1 MDICSC
7 NCDGGLT
14 LIFACGGAADVGE
27 VADRVARKLNRDGV
41 GKMFCIVGIGGR
53 VSGIMESTKA
63 ADLILAIDGCPLQ
76 CVRHSLEQAG
86 FTNFKHLKLWEL
98 GLQKGK
104 TGVTD
109 EIIAKVAEEAKK
121 LLKQGT

>member
-1 MDICSC
+1 MDNCSC
-7 NCDGGLT
+7 NGAGT
-14 LIFACGGAADVGE
+14 LPLVSAGGGAADVGE
-27 VADRVARKLNRDGV
+27 ISDRVARKLNRDGV

-76 CVRHSLEQAG
+76 CVKNSLELAG
-86 FTNFKHLKLWEL
+86 FTNIRHLKLWEL

-104 TGVTD
+104 TEVSD
-109 EIIAKVAEEAKK
+109 EVIDQVVEKAKK
-121 LLKQGT
+121 LLKR